1 MSYSSRSIVG
11 ELAKNIDKKVL
22 VRLVDGKT
30 YIGKLIS
37 FDQNSLHIVL
47 GNVESSDGG
56 KYYRVI
62 VNGSRISEIIIQEQP
77 IFNAEEFA
85 SLLIS
90 KLGLRADVVK
100 ILSDTN
106 SVIVYDRIRVSEAG
120 VEGSGS
126 LAQKIYEIYNEYIE
140 SKRKG

>member
-1 MSYSSRSIVG
+1 MSYGSRSIIG
-11 ELAKNIDKKVL
+11 ELSKAIDKKII

-30 YIGKLIS
+30 YMGKLIS
-37 FDQNSLHIVL
+37 FDQSSLHIVL
-47 GNVESSDGG
+47 GNAESSDGG

-77 IFNAEEFA
+77 MFSAEEFA
-85 SLLIS
+85 SIIIS
-90 KLGLRADVVK
+90 RLGLRPDVVK
-100 ILSDTN
+100 VLSDTN
-106 SVIVYDRIRVSEAG
+106 SIIIYDRIKVSETG

-140 SKRKG
+140 SKKKG

>member
-1 MSYSSRSIVG
+1 MSYSGRSIIG
-11 ELAKNIDKKVL
+11 ELSKAIDKKII

-37 FDQNSLHIVL
+37 FDQSSLHIVL
-47 GNVESSDGG
+47 GNAESSDGG

-77 IFNAEEFA
+77 MFSAEEFA
-85 SLLIS
+85 SIIIS
-90 KLGLRADVVK
+90 RLGLRPDVVK
-100 ILSDTN
+100 VLSDTN
-106 SVIVYDRIRVSEAG
+106 SIIIYDRIKVSETG

-140 SKRKG
+140 SKKKG